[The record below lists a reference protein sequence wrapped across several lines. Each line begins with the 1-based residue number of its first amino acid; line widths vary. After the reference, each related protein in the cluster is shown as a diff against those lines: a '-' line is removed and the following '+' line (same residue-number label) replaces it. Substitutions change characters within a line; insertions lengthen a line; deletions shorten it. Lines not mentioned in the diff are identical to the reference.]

1 MVRMRASWS
10 SAIWELATSLLERLI
25 SDGKLP
31 AFVGERAEVLW
42 GGRIVGKGG
51 RGMAGGGDDGN
62 AATEAL
68 FREVI
73 ELERSLK
80 PSEKGGGELLCCNWN
95 PIRTGTRGK

>member
-1 MVRMRASWS
+1 MVRIRASWS

-31 AFVGERAEVLW
+31 ALVGERAEVLW
-42 GGRIVGKGG
+42 CGTLVGKGG
-51 RGMAGGGDDGN
+51 RGMAGGGDGN

-73 ELERSLK
+73 EFERSLK
-80 PSEKGGGELLCCNWN
+80 LSKKGGGELLC
-95 PIRTGTRGK
+95 